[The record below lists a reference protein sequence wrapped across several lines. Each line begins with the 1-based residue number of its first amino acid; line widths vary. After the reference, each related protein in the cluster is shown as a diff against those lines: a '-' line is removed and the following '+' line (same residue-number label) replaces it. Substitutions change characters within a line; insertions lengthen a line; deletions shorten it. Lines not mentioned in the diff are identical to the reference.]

1 MASAF
6 PLESPILA
14 APVTSQSGSFGGS
27 VTVSAFRKSPVEEG
41 SDAKSGRETTIE
53 RIGGRNVDFINAK
66 GLRVVRGRTLNKEI
80 FRINRIL

>member
-1 MASAF
+1 M
-6 PLESPILA
+6 
-14 APVTSQSGSFGGS
+14 
-27 VTVSAFRKSPVEEG
+27 EEG

-66 GLRVVRGRTLNKEI
+66 RLRVVRGRTLNKEI